1 MINLKCFHNDPGPND
16 HTIAQIKDAVRDGLR
31 AVKNTIEDESVV
43 LVRFYL
49 VNQLLIFFFF
59 WTCLC
64 VLIIHSILYVDLL
77 NQLQFRQYFKM
88 QTPWFSLNTKY
99 LIWFLGRMA

>member
-49 VNQLLIFFFF
+49 VNQF
-59 WTCLC
+59 
-64 VLIIHSILYVDLL
+64 
-77 NQLQFRQYFKM
+77 
-88 QTPWFSLNTKY
+88 
-99 LIWFLGRMA
+99 